1 MVKNMFKKVGGVLLF
16 GLLVSACNAG
26 SGTQF
31 NSVTVIESGYE
42 GDSEWC
48 SDFNLTSEEA
58 GDFLEKTKELTVN
71 QYHNEY
77 EHLSCYVKGTT
88 RYKEA
93 SCQFT
98 VWAGATAEL
107 TCDDGQE
114 FLLGCSSCELIG
126 KDQ

>member
-1 MVKNMFKKVGGVLLF
+1 MLLF
-16 GLLVSACNAG
+16 GLLVSAC
-26 SGTQF
+26 GTSSDAKF
-31 NSVTVIESGYE
+31 TSVTVVENGFEE
-42 GDSEWC
+42 GSEWC
-48 SDFNLTSEEA
+48 SDFDLTETEA
-58 GDFLEKTKELTVN
+58 SSFLEKSKVLTAT

-77 EHLSCYVKGTT
+77 EHLSCYVKGTA
-88 RYKEA
+88 RYKES

>member
-1 MVKNMFKKVGGVLLF
+1 MFKKVNSVLLF
-16 GLLVSACNAG
+16 GLLVSAC
-26 SGTQF
+26 GTSSDAKF
-31 NSVTVIESGYE
+31 TSVTVVENGFEE
-42 GDSEWC
+42 GSEWC
-48 SDFNLTSEEA
+48 SDFDLTETEA
-58 GDFLEKTKELTVN
+58 SSFLEKSKVLTAT

-77 EHLSCYVKGTT
+77 EHLSCYVKGTA
-88 RYKEA
+88 RYKES